1 MKKKILV
8 GLALAGIAGVGYAIA
23 HTLNQAIGEDE
34 SEDEDGCDNGCEK
47 CDGCE
52 NAKPGEKKSGKTK
65 NEEFLNKIFDATAM
79 ELGYADYAD
88 MVKKGGKI
96 VQDNDTDKYHVELPD
111 FVVILP
117 C

>member
-34 SEDEDGCDNGCEK
+34 SEDEDGCDDECEE
-47 CDGCE
+47 CNECE
-52 NAKPGEKKSGKTK
+52 NAKPGEKKTEKSK
-65 NEEFLNKIFDATAM
+65 NDEFLSKIFDATAM

-96 VQDNDTDKYHVELPD
+96 VQDNDTDKYHVELPG

-117 C
+117 Y

>member
-1 MKKKILV
+1 MKNAM
-8 GLALAGIAGVGYAIA
+8 GARM
-23 HTLNQAIGEDE
+23 QSQGED
-34 SEDEDGCDNGCEK
+34 
-47 CDGCE
+47 
-52 NAKPGEKKSGKTK
+52 KSGKAK
-65 NEEFLNKIFDATAM
+65 NEEFLSKIFDATAM

>member
-1 MKKKILV
+1 M
-8 GLALAGIAGVGYAIA
+8 
-23 HTLNQAIGEDE
+23 
-34 SEDEDGCDNGCEK
+34 
-47 CDGCE
+47 
-52 NAKPGEKKSGKTK
+52 
-65 NEEFLNKIFDATAM
+65 NKIFDATAM

>member
-8 GLALAGIAGVGYAIA
+8 GLTLAGIAGVGYAIA

-34 SEDEDGCDNGCEK
+34 SEDEDGCDDECEECNECK
-47 CDGCE
+47 
-52 NAKPGEKKSGKTK
+52 NAKPGEEKSGKTK
-65 NEEFLNKIFDATAM
+65 NDQFLSKIFDTTAM

-96 VQDNDTDKYHVELPD
+96 VQGNDTDKYHVELPD

-117 C
+117 Y

>member
-8 GLALAGIAGVGYAIA
+8 GLILVGIAGVGYAIA
-23 HTLNQAIGEDE
+23 HTLNQAIGEDK
-34 SEDEDGCDNGCEK
+34 SEDGCDNGCEK
-47 CDGCE
+47 CDECE
-52 NAKPGEKKSGKTK
+52 NAKPGEEKSGKTK
-65 NEEFLNKIFDATAM
+65 NDQFLSKIFDTTAM

-96 VQDNDTDKYHVELPD
+96 VQGNDTDKYHVELPD

-117 C
+117 Y